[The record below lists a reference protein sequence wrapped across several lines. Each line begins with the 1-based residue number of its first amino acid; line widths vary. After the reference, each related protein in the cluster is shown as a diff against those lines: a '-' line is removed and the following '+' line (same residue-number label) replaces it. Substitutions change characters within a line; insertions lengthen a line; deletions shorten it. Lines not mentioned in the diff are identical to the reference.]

1 MNIDQKKQIL
11 AVVLNTDNI
20 SVEDAKQNYLNQLN
34 VLINS
39 LNNLDKGTLTDAQ
52 YLRAIKATIAA
63 FTPKLQ
69 LFDYDAALEQLQ
81 QQDILITKKQLSKFI
96 NLK

>member
-1 MNIDQKKQIL
+1 MNTDQKKQIL
-11 AVVLNTDNI
+11 AVVLSTDNI
-20 SVEDAKQNYLNQLN
+20 SVEDAKLNYINQLN
-34 VLINS
+34 LLS
-39 LNNLDKGTLTDAQ
+39 NNLTNLDRGTMTDAQ

-69 LFDYDAALEQLQ
+69 LFDYDTALDQLQ

-96 NLK
+96 SLK